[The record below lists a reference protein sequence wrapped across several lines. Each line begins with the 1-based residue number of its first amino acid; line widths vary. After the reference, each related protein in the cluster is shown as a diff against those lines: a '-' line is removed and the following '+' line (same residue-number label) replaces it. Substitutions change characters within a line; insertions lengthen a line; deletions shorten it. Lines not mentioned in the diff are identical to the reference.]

1 MENAIVSNWTGS
13 VNTAELVRKQI
24 FDRFGQDEA
33 NNYDPKSNCL
43 TFNQWLKQGYRVK
56 RGQKAL
62 RSFIVINEKDEKGQV
77 VRKYVQTV
85 KLFYIRQVEKI
96 RPND

>member
-1 MENAIVSNWTGS
+1 
-13 VNTAELVRKQI
+13 
-24 FDRFGQDEA
+24 
-33 NNYDPKSNCL
+33 
-43 TFNQWLKQGYRVK
+43 
-56 RGQKAL
+56 
-62 RSFIVINEKDEKGQV
+62 VINEKDEKGQV